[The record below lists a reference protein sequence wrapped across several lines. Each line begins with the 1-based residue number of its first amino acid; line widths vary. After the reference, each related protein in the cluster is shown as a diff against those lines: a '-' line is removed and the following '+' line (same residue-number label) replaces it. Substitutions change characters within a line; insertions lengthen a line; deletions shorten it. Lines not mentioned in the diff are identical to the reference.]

1 LLSFVNYSHDSNPGC
16 PEQPQQ
22 NQPEALSSKTCWY
35 DGKLIHSGKVELA
48 IDDPGLLYGATAFTT
63 LRVYQQSLDDPLTNW
78 KGHCDRLQSTLE
90 AFSWKTPDWQR
101 VRCGAE
107 TLLSF
112 FPVLRITLFPD
123 GREWVTGRSLPENL
137 AILQQNGITAW
148 LSPPEANRSLTFHKT
163 GNYLAAWLTRRSAQQ
178 NGAQEAILVDF
189 SGSWLESST
198 GNLWGWGQGCWW
210 TPPLEAGI
218 LPGLMRSQ
226 LISWL
231 KCQNE
236 NIREEPWR
244 EELVSSFEAIA
255 YSNSVVQVVPI
266 HTVLS
271 SLGNLTYDPKHQ
283 AFQQLQRLF
292 SASDPQI
299 PDIR

>member
-1 LLSFVNYSHDSNPGC
+1 MYYSHDSNSSFSK
-16 PEQPQQ
+16 QSRF
-22 NQPEALSSKTCWY
+22 NQPEALSSKTYWY
-35 DGKLIHSGKVELA
+35 DGKITHSGTLELA

-63 LRVYQQSLDDPLTNW
+63 LRVYRQSLDDPLTSW
-78 KGHCDRLQSTLE
+78 KGHCDRLQSTLQ
-90 AFSWKTPDWQR
+90 AFGWKSPDWQR
-101 VRCGAE
+101 VRYGAE
-107 TLLSF
+107 ILLSS

-123 GREWVTGRSLPENL
+123 GREWITGRTLPDNL
-137 AILQQNGITAW
+137 ALLQKNGAIAW
-148 LSPPEANRSLTFHKT
+148 LSPPETNRSLTRHKT
-163 GNYLAAWLTRRSAQQ
+163 GNYLAPWLARQAAQQ
-178 NGAQEAILVDF
+178 HGAQEAILVDF
-189 SGSWLESST
+189 NGNWLESST

-210 TPPLEAGI
+210 TSPLESGI

-236 NIREEPWR
+236 NIREEPWG

-271 SLGNLTYDPKHQ
+271 STGNLTYDPKHQ
-283 AFQQLQRLF
+283 ALQQLQQLF
-292 SASDPQI
+292 SASNAQI

>member
-1 LLSFVNYSHDSNPGC
+1 MNCSHDSNSGRAKP
-16 PEQPQQ
+16 PQQ
-22 NQPEALSSKTCWY
+22 DQPEPLSSKTCWY
-35 DGKLIHSGKVELA
+35 DGKLIHSGKLELA

-63 LRVYQQSLDDPLTNW
+63 LRVYRQSLDEPLTNW
-78 KGHCDRLQSTLE
+78 QGHCDRLQSTVE
-90 AFSWKTPDWQR
+90 AFSWKAPDWQR

-107 TLLSF
+107 ILRSS
-112 FPVLRITLFPD
+112 FPVLRVTLFPD
-123 GREWVTGRSLPENL
+123 GREWITGRALPENL
-137 AILQQNGITAW
+137 AFLQKNGITAW
-148 LSPPEANRSLTFHKT
+148 LSPATMDRSLVSHKT
-163 GNYLAAWLTRRSAQQ
+163 GNYLAAWLARQSAQRT
-178 NGAQEAILVDF
+178 GAQEAILLDF
-189 SGSWLESST
+189 QGNWLETST
-198 GNLWGWGQGCWW
+198 GNLWGWAQGCWW

-236 NIREEPWR
+236 SIREEPWR

-266 HTVLS
+266 HTVLLPTGS
-271 SLGNLTYDPKHQ
+271 LTYDPNHQ
-283 AFQQLQRLF
+283 AFQQLQQLF
-292 SASDPQI
+292 SASNPQV